1 MYFGLISGMAS
12 KQFFDIQVNGYGGVD
27 YNSDT
32 LTIEDL
38 RRSCERLHGEG
49 VRILLTLITEHIPVI
64 EERLRKIVQF
74 REQDAVIQSVIT
86 GFHVEGPF
94 ISPVDGYRGAH
105 FVDAVKQANVD
116 DAKRILEAGGGLVK
130 LITLAPEQDPQFATT
145 QFLAE
150 QGVTVSA
157 GHTNASLDELRGAID
172 AGLSM
177 YTHLG
182 NGCPMQMHRH
192 DNIVQRALSLSDRL
206 WCCFIADGVHV
217 NFPALSNYMRAA
229 GVERSIVVTD
239 AVAPAGLGP
248 GLYTVGRWELL
259 IGEDMVAR
267 APDGSHFVGAA
278 ITMEQSERN
287 LAENLALS
295 AEQIHRLLYANPMKA
310 LGIQP

>member
-1 MYFGLISGMAS
+1 MAAKQYFDL
-12 KQFFDIQVNGYGGVD
+12 QVNGYGGVD
-27 YNSDT
+27 YNLDT
-32 LTIEDL
+32 LTRDGL
-38 RRSCERLHGEG
+38 RVSCERLQREG
-49 VRILLTLITEHIPVI
+49 VQILLTLITEHIPVI
-64 EERLRKIVQF
+64 EGRLRNIVRF
-74 REQDAVIQSVIT
+74 REEDEVIRSVVA

-105 FVDAVKQANVD
+105 ALDAVKPANVD
-116 DAKRILEAGGGLVK
+116 DAKRLLDAGGGLLRLV
-130 LITLAPEQDPQFATT
+130 TLAPEHDAGFATT
-145 QFLAE
+145 QFLAD

-157 GHTNASLDELRGAID
+157 GHTNASMDEMKGAVD

-192 DNIVQRALSLSDRL
+192 DNIVQRALSLSDRI
-206 WCCFIADGVHV
+206 WACFIADGVHV
-217 NFPALSNYMRAA
+217 NFPALSNYLRAA
-229 GVERSIVVTD
+229 GIDRSIVVTD

-278 ITMEQSERN
+278 ITMEQTEKN
-287 LAENLALS
+287 LAEHLGLTAD
-295 AEQIHRLLYANPMKA
+295 QIHQLTYTNPLKA
-310 LGIQP
+310 LGIQS